1 MTCEYCYTILKY
13 GGAIRSALT
22 HRITTQAVP
31 GILWLQGENLLHADI
46 HGSQMMHLSS
56 ILGFT
61 NVSKYGQTLT
71 NPNRNT

>member
-31 GILWLQGENLLHADI
+31 GILWLQGENLFHAC
-46 HGSQMMHLSS
+46 MHAWTFMVPRWF
-56 ILGFT
+56 LGFT

-71 NPNRNT
+71 NLNRNT